1 MAGYAKS
8 LTNVYG
14 NDDASTCAI
23 YDCGLDFGPPLSDTI
38 EYWLN
43 RFLLACDSGLWRFE
57 RAGAACDDWEGA
69 GGGDDEVINGCKGG
83 WFGFA
88 EGEPGEGPGDPV
100 SGEAVDMTAV
110 ISTVAGDPNG
120 LWSCEVATGGR
131 LI

>member
-1 MAGYAKS
+1 M
-8 LTNVYG
+8 YG
-14 NDDASTCAI
+14 NDNASTCAI
-23 YDCGLDFGPPLSDTI
+23 YDGGLDFGPPLSDTI

-43 RFLLACDSGLWRFE
+43 RFLFACDSGLWRFE
-57 RAGAACDDWEGA
+57 RGGAACDDCE
-69 GGGDDEVINGCKGG
+69 GDDEVINGCSGG

-88 EGEPGEGPGDPV
+88 EGEPGDGSGDPV
-100 SGEAVDMTAV
+100 GGEAVDMTAV

>member
-23 YDCGLDFGPPLSDTI
+23 YDCGLDFGPPLSDII

-43 RFLLACDSGLWRFE
+43 RFLLACDSGLCRFE
-57 RAGAACDDWEGA
+57 RAGAACDDCD
-69 GGGDDEVINGCKGG
+69 GDGEVIRACSGG

-88 EGEPGEGPGDPV
+88 EGEPGDPV
-100 SGEAVDMTAV
+100 GGEAVDMTAV